1 MGKCHLFRS
10 ESRQVEG
17 VSGDEA
23 GKTTSIYFAMPE
35 EAKIDQQLV
44 E

>member
-23 GKTTSIYFAMPE
+23 GKTTSLYSAMPE
-35 EAKIDQQLV
+35 AAKIDQQLV
-44 E
+44 D

>member
-1 MGKCHLFRS
+1 M
-10 ESRQVEG
+10 EG
-17 VSGDEA
+17 MSGDEA
-23 GKTTSIYFAMPE
+23 GKTTSLYFAMPE